1 MYDVTSLCMKHFI
14 IYLFNKWK
22 PIIKMMFETT
32 NLYVKQ
38 NQKLKFFLS
47 YQNFTAFQDSQ
58 EFRILYQLFLY
69 FK

>member
-1 MYDVTSLCMKHFI
+1 
-14 IYLFNKWK
+14 
-22 PIIKMMFETT
+22 MMFETT